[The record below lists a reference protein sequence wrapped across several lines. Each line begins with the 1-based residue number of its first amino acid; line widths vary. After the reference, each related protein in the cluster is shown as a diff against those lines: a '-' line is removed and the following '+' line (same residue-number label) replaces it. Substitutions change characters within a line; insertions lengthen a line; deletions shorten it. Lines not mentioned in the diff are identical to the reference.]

1 MTAYHDRA
9 VREMTTEQPS
19 HLAPIFRKLVVDS
32 RDMLGIHPED
42 ARARAQAARAH
53 AVLHL
58 DELHAQVREQFERRG
73 IGYHRAATAEDAV
86 AKVRELL
93 GDARRVAKSKTMVGE
108 EIGLTH
114 ALRAAGIDV
123 LETDIGEY
131 IVDIEGRGPSHI
143 TAPALHLNRARIR
156 EMLMRTGADLPDDD
170 PLRLS
175 LHVRDA
181 VGAYFADCDA
191 GITGANA
198 VVASSGRLVI
208 VENEG
213 NVSLGA
219 SHPKLHIAVTG
230 LEKVIADEAGAL
242 AVLEVLAPS
251 ATAQPLTSF
260 THFLADPAPGQQRH
274 VVFVDN
280 GRSQIAASERYRD
293 ILRCIR
299 CGACMNA
306 CPVYRVAGGLSYGSP
321 YMGPIGAVLSPLLWR
336 DGRYADLPF
345 ASSLCGRCT
354 EVCPVGIPLHRQL
367 LDLRA
372 LAVDRGRVASRK
384 ESIAWKA
391 WTLAFTGATRAR
403 AATALARIGL
413 RSTSRVVRPQGTA
426 ADPRLLPDP
435 TVSRDPSLLQPAHP
449 PAIIPL
455 DEITPAPPLHGRDQS
470 RERERPVGEV
480 GRGLGGEELRALFTE
495 RATALGVTVTVTPPT
510 PREGDRILHAAAA
523 IAVTGSVVL
532 KGDQAARRPLLAAS
546 RLVVHVDPTTII
558 RYVSE
563 ATEILAPIDNR
574 QSEIGNPDDALIL
587 TGASRTADIEKQI
600 VRGIHGPE
608 ELLIVLAQ
616 EPGTE
621 PRA

>member
-9 VREMTTEQPS
+9 VREMTVEQPS
-19 HLAPIFRKLVVDS
+19 HLAPIFRKLVTDS
-32 RDMLGIHPED
+32 ADVLARGPDD
-42 ARARAQAARAH
+42 ARARAQAARTH
-53 AVLHL
+53 AVLNL
-58 DELHAQVREQFERRG
+58 EALHVEVREQFERRG
-73 IGYHRAATAEDAV
+73 IRYHRCATAEEAV
-86 AKVRELL
+86 ARVRELL

-156 EMLMRTGADLPDDD
+156 DLLARTGADLPDDD
-170 PLRLS
+170 PHRLS

-181 VGAYFADCDA
+181 VGAYFEDCDA

-198 VVASSGRLVI
+198 VIASSGRLVI

-230 LEKVIADEAGAL
+230 LEKIIADEAGAL

-280 GRSQIAASERYRD
+280 GRSKIAASERYRD

-321 YMGPIGAVLSPLLWR
+321 YMGPIGAVLSPLLWL

-372 LAVDRGRVASRK
+372 RAIDRGRVASRK
-384 ESIAWKA
+384 ERAAWRA

-413 RSTSRVVRPQGTA
+413 RSTARILRPQGTTS
-426 ADPRLLPDP
+426 DPRLLPDP
-435 TVSRDPSLLQPAHP
+435 TTTRDPALLTPAHP
-449 PAIIPL
+449 AAIIPV
-455 DEITPAPPLHGRDQS
+455 DETVAAPTTEGAAYSSLLPSPSSLF
-470 RERERPVGEV
+470 RER
-480 GRGLGGEELRALFTE
+480 A
-495 RATALGVTVTVTPPT
+495 AALGVTVLDAPPD
-510 PREGDRILHAAAA
+510 PCDGDRTLHASGA
-523 IAVTGSVVL
+523 IAVTGSVIL
-532 KGDQAARRPLLAAS
+532 TGDQAARRPLLAAA
-546 RLVVHVDPTTII
+546 RLVVHLDPSTIVP
-558 RYVSE
+558 YVND
-563 ATEILAPIDNR
+563 ALPLLAPIENR
-574 QSEIGNPDDALIL
+574 QSEIDNPDDALIL

-608 ELLIVLAQ
+608 ELIVVLQ
-616 EPGTE
+616 SWEPGLQ
-621 PRA
+621 